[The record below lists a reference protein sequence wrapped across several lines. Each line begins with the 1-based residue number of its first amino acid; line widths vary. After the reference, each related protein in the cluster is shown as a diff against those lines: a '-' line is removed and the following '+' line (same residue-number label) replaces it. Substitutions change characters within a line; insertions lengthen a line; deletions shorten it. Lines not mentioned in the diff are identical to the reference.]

1 MVELNVKILTL
12 GDTEVGKT
20 SIIKRIIS
28 NKFEDKMHS
37 TIGIEYSCKTIKY
50 GDDYLKIYYFG
61 IQLVLKIL
69 KIL

>member
-37 TIGIEYSCKTIKY
+37 TI
-50 GDDYLKIYYFG
+50 
-61 IQLVLKIL
+61 
-69 KIL
+69 